1 MIEPSSL
8 KDVTD
13 IVPQELKNVSTSFF
27 IDKNKELFKLKFES
41 NEAKRRWR
49 KENSDRRW
57 NELAHD
63 LEKKESE
70 KNEQQLL
77 EAVSKSRLIRAKL
90 NPPSKETEKMTIGMS
105 NEEWE
110 QQINEYAEEM
120 EIPMNTSFDAEEAN
134 LDIQLAIQKDIQE
147 MIMQH
152 KNKIANR
159 FKVYKTLGKIKEIL
173 KILRNLR
180 LWKHPKNGRNVG
192 KRIQK
197 ALKLAKSGNKRKTAA
212 DMDLNEL
219 EIQMSIMQ
227 EITRLNTL

>member
-1 MIEPSSL
+1 MDEREMAKTQVKNQVVIEPSNL
-8 KDVTD
+8 KDAID
-13 IVPQELKNVSTSFF
+13 IVPQERRNVSPSFF
-27 IDKNKELFKLKFES
+27 IDKNKEPFNLKSES

-77 EAVSKSRLIRAKL
+77 EAVSKSRSIRSKL
-90 NPPSKETEKMTIGMS
+90 NPSSKETEKITIGMS

-147 MIMQH
+147 MLMNH
-152 KNKIANR
+152 KGKIANR
-159 FKVYKTLGKIKEIL
+159 FKIYKILGNVKEIL
-173 KILRNLR
+173 KI
-180 LWKHPKNGRNVG
+180 
-192 KRIQK
+192 
-197 ALKLAKSGNKRKTAA
+197 S
-212 DMDLNEL
+212 
-219 EIQMSIMQ
+219 
-227 EITRLNTL
+227 